1 MSLTR
6 LLPLLLAGAVLGLSG
21 GGPFGDSA
29 KAGPSGQTA
38 SGQEVEVV
46 TDIGGARAMAQRAL
60 AVGRAD
66 LAVSIARQII
76 AVAPQDAAAHMLLA
90 AGLTRSG
97 QPDQA
102 VAVAKAGFRLAEGD
116 AARFEGAWLTAEA
129 LAGSGRTWASK
140 LWLRRADLYATTK
153 AHEAVLAQA
162 YGTVSAQT
170 RLSFSAQAF
179 AGPSENVNGGSLHD
193 TFWFYGIPIP
203 IDEALPGF
211 VWGGAVQAA
220 WAFSPR
226 TQGRLQWAHKE
237 VSLGDRAAAINPAA
251 KGSDYRQDEV
261 TLGLSHLWASDNG
274 RMALALDAAAGRRW
288 TGGDHSAD
296 RMAVSAELRR
306 ALSEDWIIAGQWS
319 AEDVDVTGRPVA
331 DSLTQRLGFSVSH
344 RAEGLGALTARLGA
358 VEVASDAAGVAWR
371 GPSLALGWRAPIRSE
386 HLGLTVDLEAERRDY
401 WKTPGFAPDD
411 WMSLS
416 VTAELPSLAVM
427 GFNPTVTV
435 TAARTKSEVVVRD
448 TEELGISFG
457 IASRF

>member
-1 MSLTR
+1 MSLRR

-21 GGPFGDSA
+21 GGPFGEKA
-29 KAGPSGQTA
+29 AAGPSGQTA
-38 SGQEVEVV
+38 PEVEVV
-46 TDIGGARAMAQRAL
+46 TDLGGARAMAQRAL

-66 LAVSIARQII
+66 LAVSIARQIL
-76 AVAPQDAAAHMLLA
+76 AVAPQDVAAHMLLA

-97 QPDQA
+97 RPDQA
-102 VAVAKAGFRLAEGD
+102 VPVAKAGFRLAD
-116 AARFEGAWLTAEA
+116 ADDARFEAAWLTAEA
-129 LAGSGRTWASK
+129 LAGSGRTWGAK

-153 AHEAVLAQA
+153 THEAVLARA

-170 RLSFSAQAF
+170 RLSFSMQVF

-220 WAFSPR
+220 WRFSPR

-237 VSLGDRAAAINPAA
+237 VSLGDRAAAIDPVA

-261 TLGLSHLWASDNG
+261 SLGLSHLWASQSG
-274 RMALALDAAAGRRW
+274 LTALALDAEAGRRW
-288 TGGDHSAD
+288 TGGQHSAD
-296 RMAVSAELRR
+296 RIAASVELRR

-319 AEDVDVTGRPVA
+319 AEDVSVPGRPVA

-344 RAEGLGALTARLGA
+344 RADWLGALTARAGA
-358 VEVASDAAGVAWR
+358 VEVSSDAAGVAWR
-371 GPSLALGWRAPIRSE
+371 GPALALGWRAPIDSD
-386 HLGLTVDLEAERRDY
+386 HLGLSVDLEAERRDY
-401 WKTPGFAPDD
+401 WMTPSFAPDD
-411 WMSLS
+411 RLSLS

-427 GFNPTVTV
+427 GFNPTVTLS
-435 TAARTKSEVVVRD
+435 AARTKSQVVVRD